1 MPHKKGRERMPTALA
16 STKPYAKVHAR
27 TRSPCPKDMEP
38 HIIIAHMVMETL
50 FILPAPFLRS
60 SAVRCKALIA
70 LHDIIISIKLSTKIF
85 LQRDGITAFAPS
97 GRTKAAAPPFSPAGA
112 SRRAL
117 SRLSPGR
124 PYIFAGWPCRLGY
137 GVPPCCAAGSPP
149 RPWPEGGPG
158 PLAAP
163 AYPYAPCFC

>member
-1 MPHKKGRERMPTALA
+1 
-16 STKPYAKVHAR
+16 
-27 TRSPCPKDMEP
+27 MEP

-97 GRTKAAAPPFSPAGA
+97 GRTKAAAPPFGRPFEGC
-112 SRRAL
+112 RAL
-117 SRLSPGR
+117 ALGALIFLPGGHAASDMAFRLVVLQDLPHG
-124 PYIFAGWPCRLGY
+124 LGPK
-137 GVPPCCAAGSPP
+137 GVQA
-149 RPWPEGGPG
+149 
-158 PLAAP
+158 L
-163 AYPYAPCFC
+163 